1 MVGLKNV
8 IKYDHV
14 KFFFFFWIKLATY
27 RYLTQKWTLQLQNFF
42 RVIRFKDWLCEHP
55 RSFHCQILRCHFWLK
70 LDLEES
76 CYIELCLKYSKTVDT
91 FSKLRYYIN
100 VDILIMPYYSI
111 IYPFLTYEIQVCG
124 LTYPTYL
131 KPVTTLQKRVVR
143 IMTFSNPRS
152 YSEPLLK
159 SLRLLKFSDIIR
171 FKNFFLYISGTIN

>member
-1 MVGLKNV
+1 
-8 IKYDHV
+8 
-14 KFFFFFWIKLATY
+14 
-27 RYLTQKWTLQLQNFF
+27 
-42 RVIRFKDWLCEHP
+42 
-55 RSFHCQILRCHFWLK
+55 
-70 LDLEES
+70 
-76 CYIELCLKYSKTVDT
+76 
-91 FSKLRYYIN
+91 
-100 VDILIMPYYSI
+100 MPYYSI
-111 IYPFLTYEIQVCG
+111 IYPFLTYGIQVWG